1 MKCVLKQYSFD
12 FKVDEYVFTIA
23 LGNDNTSNPILNC
36 SRCVRWNY
44 YGGCT
49 LKSSCVFCNTTFPCK
64 SRNQTCATDINICV
78 NDYTAFYNGKSK
90 WYISSRWILLA
101 QNEAYT

>member
-1 MKCVLKQYSFD
+1 MNRPDVSSRIVITFESMKYVLKQYSFD

-23 LGNDNTSNPILNC
+23 PGNDNTSNPILNC

-90 WYISSRWILLA
+90 
-101 QNEAYT
+101 